1 VEANVINSFIFDMTI
16 IITFTYIKIKII
28 DVYME
33 KKSYKGY
40 LVWVYSLLNSML
52 AVALMMH
59 HVTYRSMIF
68 DLRHAPIFISS
79 YLFGYKGG
87 LTVMIAPILYRLYLG
102 GSNTLNG
109 VLLGIMLPVA
119 VGVLFHTSEN
129 NRLRNIINIKRIV
142 LVFTLF
148 QILRI
153 FLFATR
159 MEMTLSSRLYIEANL
174 TVFSYISLICIV
186 IMLNDQIKRLND
198 QKNLK
203 KSEERY
209 KKLVELLPDPLYVS
223 KGEEIIF
230 VNSAAVDLLGY
241 SDPAQVL
248 YKNLDEVILPHPAFY
263 DEVKKQRRILF
274 SRETKAAFTEQTAYL
289 SNGKEIEIEVGSTS
303 FEYRGDYY
311 AITILRDIN
320 ERKKLQRR
328 KEKIEEEE
336 KLLKN
341 AMEYE
346 GLKTEFFANLSHE
359 LKTPLNL
366 IYSTVQLMSLK
377 MKNEDRTQVFLE
389 KSLDILKQNCFR
401 MMRLVNNLIDITK
414 IDSGY
419 FELELQEIN
428 IVQVVEDIVMSV
440 THYTESKGMTLLFDT
455 EMEEK
460 YMLVD
465 LNSVERIIL
474 NLLSNAVK
482 FTNSGGEIFVYMYE
496 HEDKV
501 RISVKDTGIGIP
513 EEKQALIFERF
524 RQVDKS
530 FARNHEG
537 SGIGLSLVKS
547 LVALHD
553 GNITLKSEPSIGT
566 EVIIELPVRKSESE
580 NIPKANSA
588 QMDMKNNNVEF
599 VNIEFSDIYGFYQ
612 YYKRDDNSA

>member
-1 VEANVINSFIFDMTI
+1 
-16 IITFTYIKIKII
+16 
-28 DVYME
+28 
-33 KKSYKGY
+33 
-40 LVWVYSLLNSML
+40 
-52 AVALMMH
+52 
-59 HVTYRSMIF
+59 
-68 DLRHAPIFISS
+68 
-79 YLFGYKGG
+79 
-87 LTVMIAPILYRLYLG
+87 
-102 GSNTLNG
+102 
-109 VLLGIMLPVA
+109 
-119 VGVLFHTSEN
+119 
-129 NRLRNIINIKRIV
+129 
-142 LVFTLF
+142 
-148 QILRI
+148 
-153 FLFATR
+153 
-159 MEMTLSSRLYIEANL
+159 
-174 TVFSYISLICIV
+174 
-186 IMLNDQIKRLND
+186 
-198 QKNLK
+198 
-203 KSEERY
+203 
-209 KKLVELLPDPLYVS
+209 
-223 KGEEIIF
+223 
-230 VNSAAVDLLGY
+230 
-241 SDPAQVL
+241 
-248 YKNLDEVILPHPAFY
+248 
-263 DEVKKQRRILF
+263 
-274 SRETKAAFTEQTAYL
+274 
-289 SNGKEIEIEVGSTS
+289 
-303 FEYRGDYY
+303 
-311 AITILRDIN
+311 
-320 ERKKLQRR
+320 
-328 KEKIEEEE
+328 
-336 KLLKN
+336 
-341 AMEYE
+341 MEYE

-482 FTNSGGEIFVYMYE
+482 FTNIGGEIFVYMYE

-501 RISVKDTGIGIP
+501 RISVKDTGVGIP
-513 EEKQALIFERF
+513 EEKQTLIFERF

-553 GNITLKSEPSIGT
+553 GNIILKSEPGIGT
-566 EVIIELPVRKSESE
+566 EVVIELPVRKSESK

-588 QMDMKNNNVEF
+588 QMDMKSNNVEF

>member
-1 VEANVINSFIFDMTI
+1 
-16 IITFTYIKIKII
+16 
-28 DVYME
+28 ME

-68 DLRHAPIFISS
+68 DLRHTPIFISS

-482 FTNSGGEIFVYMYE
+482 FTNIGGEIFVYMYE